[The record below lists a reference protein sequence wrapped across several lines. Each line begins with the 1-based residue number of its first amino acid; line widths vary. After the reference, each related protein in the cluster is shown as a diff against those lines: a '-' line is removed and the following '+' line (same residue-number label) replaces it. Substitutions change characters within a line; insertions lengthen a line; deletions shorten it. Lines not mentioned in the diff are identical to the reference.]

1 MRFDKPVCERTP
13 ALMLSRQQFSRDFSN
28 YSRGNLNKHSLT
40 KLLVNGG
47 IFKNT
52 LVRGDS
58 FCKEIV
64 ELNKFSYIW
73 TKPTKTQPQN
83 FVLTTSSV
91 VYEQLCSCFIFKLT
105 ITELYLQ
112 RRLNLSQSI

>member
-1 MRFDKPVCERTP
+1 
-13 ALMLSRQQFSRDFSN
+13 MLSRQRFSRDFSN
-28 YSRGNLNKHSLT
+28 NTRGNLNKHSLT

-52 LVRGDS
+52 AVRGDS

-73 TKPTKTQPQN
+73 TKPTKTQPHN

-105 ITELYLQ
+105 ISELYLQ
-112 RRLNLSQSI
+112 RRLNQSQSYLTSS